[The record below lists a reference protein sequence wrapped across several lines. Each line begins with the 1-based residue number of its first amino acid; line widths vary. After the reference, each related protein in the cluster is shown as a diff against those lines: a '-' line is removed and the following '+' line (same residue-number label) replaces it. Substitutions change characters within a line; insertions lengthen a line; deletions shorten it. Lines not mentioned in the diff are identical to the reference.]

1 MTGWRT
7 AWAAAEALG
16 VSVTTVNRMLRDG
29 RLRREAGLIVP
40 IDPSLKRPSS
50 PRRMPTVE
58 RVAALISER
67 PMTQAELAAELRL
80 TQSRISRAL
89 HDLRRAIRPP
99 RTDGKPRRYSL

>member
-7 AWAAAEALG
+7 AWSAAEDLG

-29 RLRREAGLIVP
+29 RLRREGGLIVP
-40 IDPSLKRPSS
+40 VDPSLKRPSS

-58 RVAALISER
+58 RVAALISQR
-67 PMTQAELAAELRL
+67 PMTQAELVAELGL

-89 HDLRRAIRPP
+89 HDLGRVYGRP
-99 RTDGKPRRYSL
+99 RTDGSPTRYSL